1 MSSSKPAQ
9 LHVSS
14 PMTSLE
20 FALVDTEFREIGR
33 GTGKLDLDVPAGIY
47 ELEYQA
53 GPSLGRRLIS
63 LEPGQVYEDRDILLE
78 FPSPAPIDG
87 TSTSHEYQQDAARN
101 ASLTSSAPGTGPA
114 SLVIMVRNLR
124 GSEHLP
130 FDRSTVTPLELMGNH
145 LEPFTD
151 FKDSW
156 QLDSAAGWA
165 TWSGRLA
172 PGGVALR
179 VTRWAEQTAKGEPLV
194 FDQSLW
200 LTAGWQ
206 TLLFISNSSEGA
218 LPESASVHM
227 ARVGVDWSP
236 YEREV
241 GQAVELALWS
251 LRQGRSQVPPDLM
264 NLLLGSKFQN
274 PMLGILGAHSLLLSA
289 KPDLELVDQ
298 VVGNLEGLVPGHP
311 DVAAL
316 RWLAAEA
323 RSNRR
328 VPKTKVPGTR
338 VDWPPMLQTSYAAL
352 IRKDANDGETIV
364 DGSVAE
370 RAAAQLLN
378 RGVWTAWEPLERPKP
393 PPLKPVKPFRLPL
406 PREPEAIR
414 RAPIADPATKKV
426 ARYIAD
432 VAEVR
437 KDDVSKVLDEV
448 DSAQVG
454 VAAGLPS
461 ASVKRALTEIREGYS
476 ESGDN

>member
-1 MSSSKPAQ
+1 MS
-9 LHVSS
+9 
-14 PMTSLE
+14 SLE
-20 FALVDTEFREIGR
+20 FALVDSEFKEVGHGI
-33 GTGKLDLDVPAGIY
+33 GKLDVDVPPGIY

-53 GPSLGRRLIS
+53 GPSLGRRLIN
-63 LEPGQVYEDRDILLE
+63 LEPGEVYQDQEIELE

-101 ASLTSSAPGTGPA
+101 ASQTSSAAGTGPA

-124 GSEHLP
+124 GFEDLP
-130 FDRSTVTPLELMGNH
+130 FDRSTIAPIELMGNH

-151 FKDSW
+151 FKDGW
-156 QLDSAAGWA
+156 QLDSGAGWA

-179 VTRWAEQTAKGEPLV
+179 ATRWIEQKAQPV
-194 FDQSLW
+194 IFDQSLW

-206 TLLFISNSSEGA
+206 TLVFISNSSEGA

-274 PMLGILGAHSLLLSA
+274 PMLGVLGAHSLLLSP
-289 KPDLELVDQ
+289 KPDLELIDK

-323 RSNRR
+323 RSDRR
-328 VPKTKVPGTR
+328 VPRKKVPGAP
-338 VDWPPMLQTSYAAL
+338 VEWPPMLQASYAAL

-370 RAAAQLLN
+370 RAAAQLVN

-393 PPLKPVKPFRLPL
+393 APLKPVKPFRLPPPKEL
-406 PREPEAIR
+406 EAIR

-437 KDDVSKVLDEV
+437 KADFSKVLEEV

-476 ESGDN
+476 ESGDT